1 MNRTESINQLI
12 RLAAVAWMA
21 GACSQP
27 LTVEQQVIAT
37 IRDMES
43 SIESGERRPFIAHVD
58 KDFSGQDAVMTRDQL
73 NAMVLYQLNRH
84 ERVHVQLLP
93 IQVVVKNPGEAEA
106 YFDVLLTGGSGWLP
120 DSGQMLN
127 VVTGWR
133 LVDGDWLL
141 RTASWKPVNIEPRR
155 K

>member
-43 SIESGERRPFIAHVD
+43 SIEGGERRPFIAHVD
-58 KDFSGQDAVMTRDQL
+58 KNFSGQDAVMTRDQL

-141 RTASWKPVNIEPRR
+141 RTASWKPVNIEPGR

>member
-141 RTASWKPVNIEPRR
+141 RTASWKPVNIEPGR